1 MQLTTRE
8 AVELALNSMK
18 HVFFETNMLR
28 EDQDRMLDAAQI
40 ICDHYGFKLGQ
51 FFDVEEA

>member
-8 AVELALNSMK
+8 AVEI
-18 HVFFETNMLR
+18 VLR
-28 EDQDRMLDAAQI
+28 LSSDFSGDFDEDNRRDRAVKLL
-40 ICDHYGFKLGQ
+40 CDHYGFKLSQ